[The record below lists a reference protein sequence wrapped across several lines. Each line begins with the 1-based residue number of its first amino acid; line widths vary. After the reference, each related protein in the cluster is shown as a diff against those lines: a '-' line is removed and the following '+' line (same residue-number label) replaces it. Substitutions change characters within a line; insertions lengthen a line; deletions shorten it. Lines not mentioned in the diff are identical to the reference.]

1 MNIQNFIS
9 QVRKAKNLRVLNYFH
24 QSPRSGVDVKQ
35 EDFIEVMLL
44 LKNILKFY
52 KSKNCDIGVS
62 FYGEIYISINGTGH
76 AFELSISNAPSSIKI
91 KAIEASL
98 DRIDFAKMS
107 HFGSVSSLMVSVKT
121 LRKKSHWKHYCAS
134 DFNMDA
140 TLIADNIYKDLL
152 QRVRYYSYTI
162 NEEHYLNQVTKEDKL
177 AAIHCGGALLGKS
190 SMLFHLSKSL
200 QDKIYVNDISITNNE
215 IIISDHSNRDVHVH
229 FYGTT
234 EDKFFRK
241 YLCCY

>member
-9 QVRKAKNLRVLNYFH
+9 QVRKAKNLRVLNDFH
-24 QSPRSGVDVKQ
+24 QSPRSGVDVRQ
-35 EDFIEVMLL
+35 EDFNEVMLL

-52 KSKNCDIGVS
+52 KSKNCDIRVS

-76 AFELSISNAPSSIKI
+76 AFELSISNAPSSINI
-91 KAIEASL
+91 EALEASL
-98 DRIDFAKMS
+98 DRSDFAKIS
-107 HFGSVSSLMVSVKT
+107 HFEPVSSLIISAKT

-134 DFNMDA
+134 DFNMNG

-162 NEEHYLNQVTKEDKL
+162 NEEHCLNEVTKEDKL

-200 QDKIYVNDISITNNE
+200 QDKVYVNNISIRNNE
-215 IIISDHSNRDVHVH
+215 IVISDHSNSNAHVH

-241 YLCCY
+241 YLCYY